1 MKRESEIKSL
11 KLQNNEYVV
20 TVFYYGD
27 YERDFKSGKCDMT
40 NITLSC
46 KPKGE
51 AFPLTLMAGHIIM
64 TIPYSPVLSIDE
76 IDNFQEQ
83 INVTKESAKEL
94 EKNCK
99 TIFSNVKMSG
109 SHQNGGSHF

>member
-1 MKRESEIKSL
+1 MPFEIIKNNLERVSEIKSL

-27 YERDFKSGKCDMT
+27 YKRDFESGECDMT
-40 NITLSC
+40 SVSLSC

-51 AFPLTLMAGHIIM
+51 AFPLALMAGHVVM
-64 TIPYSPVLSIDE
+64 TIPYNPVLSIEE
-76 IDNFQEQ
+76 IDGFQEQ

-94 EKNCK
+94 ES
-99 TIFSNVKMSG
+99 II
-109 SHQNGGSHF
+109 HQYFPM